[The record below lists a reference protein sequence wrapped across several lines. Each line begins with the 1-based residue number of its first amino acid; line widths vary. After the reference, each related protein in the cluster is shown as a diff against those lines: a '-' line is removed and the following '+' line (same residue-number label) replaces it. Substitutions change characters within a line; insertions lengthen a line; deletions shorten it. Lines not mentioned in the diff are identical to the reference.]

1 MNTIT
6 RQLKDKRRRGISLL
20 WTAIFILL
28 IILLVGLTLDTARAL
43 LVAHQLQNAADAAA
57 LAGACF
63 VKYDPNQARD
73 QAVMIGQMNNAAMD
87 PVLLDENT
95 GNDPNG
101 DVVLGRYDRPTRIFT
116 ATLDSPNAVKVV
128 ARRTDTSLGGP
139 ISLFFGPIANV
150 DTINI
155 ERFAIAISSGGT
167 GAGLIALREDICP
180 GLIIQGDVT
189 VDVNGGSIQ
198 VNSDGEGSSNCHGC
212 GARIIGQ
219 PDVQAGD
226 LNVQGDFCFTSGQYE
241 PNYPI
246 EEGAPPKPDP
256 LCPSPPTMC
265 LPEPSW
271 DPNSDLTPS
280 FDPNLTTGDPI
291 VISGGSHVLEPGYYS
306 GGFRITGGDVMLKPG
321 MYILEGSDQ
330 GLKSGLVVG
339 GNANFC
345 AKGVMFFIAGTGVV
359 DLAGT
364 GDIRVTPYDS
374 NSVADP
380 NGFCDPTF
388 TYSGDLGTYEQIS
401 IFQARDNYTDAR
413 IIGTSLLDL
422 DGTLYFPSN
431 HLSLGGTGD
440 GFGNQLIA
448 GTIDI
453 FGTGDML
460 IMYDG
465 RFPSVGYN
473 SYLVE

>member
-1 MNTIT
+1 MNRIKK
-6 RQLKDKRRRGISLL
+6 QQGDNRRRGISLL

-73 QAVMIGQMNNAAMD
+73 QAVMIGQMNFAARD
-87 PVLLDENT
+87 PILLDENAV
-95 GNDPNG
+95 NDPNG
-101 DVVLGRYDRPTRIFT
+101 DVVLGRYERDTRIFT
-116 ATLDSPNAVKVV
+116 ATDEAPNAVKVV
-128 ARRTDTSLGGP
+128 ARRTDTSLAGP
-139 ISLFFGPIANV
+139 LGLIFGPIANV
-150 DTINI
+150 DTVNI
-155 ERFAIAISSGGT
+155 ERFAIAIASGGT
-167 GAGLIALREDICP
+167 GAGLIALSEDICP
-180 GLIIQGDVT
+180 GLIVQGDVT

-198 VNSDGEGSSNCHGC
+198 VNSDGEGSGNCHGC
-212 GARIIGQ
+212 GTRIIGQ
-219 PDVQAGD
+219 PDIQAGD
-226 LNVQGDFCFTSGQYE
+226 LNTQGDFCFTSGQYE
-241 PNYPI
+241 PNYPV

-256 LCPSPPTMC
+256 LCPSPSAC
-265 LPEPSW
+265 LPEPVW
-271 DPNSDLTPS
+271 NPDDDLTVQY
-280 FDPNLTTGDPI
+280 DPNLATGDPI
-291 VISGGSHVLEPGYYS
+291 VISGGSHVFEPGYYS
-306 GGFRITGGDVMLKPG
+306 GGFRITGGDVTMKPG
-321 MYILEGSDQ
+321 LYILDGTDQ
-330 GLKSGLVVG
+330 GNKSGLVIG

-359 DLAGT
+359 DLAGS
-364 GDIRVTPYDS
+364 GEIRVTPYDA
-374 NSVADP
+374 NSIGDP
-380 NGFCDPTF
+380 NSFCDPTF
-388 TYSGDLGTYEQIS
+388 TYGGGLGTYEQIS

-453 FGTGDML
+453 FGTGNML